1 MALCHPESYLRPEIP
16 HGVTKK
22 AAGLLLGSLTACEKG
37 SQDPQTQNNPT
48 IFQNS
53 TQRRRNRDVTRIMGS
68 VLV

>member
-53 TQRRRNRDVTRIMGS
+53 TQ
-68 VLV
+68 